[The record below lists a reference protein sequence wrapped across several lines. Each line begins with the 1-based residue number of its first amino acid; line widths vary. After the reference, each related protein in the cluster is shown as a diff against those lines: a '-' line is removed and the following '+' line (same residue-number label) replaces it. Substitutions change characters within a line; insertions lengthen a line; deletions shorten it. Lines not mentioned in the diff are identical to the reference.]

1 MTARK
6 ISRSATSLCTVWE
19 KAKLFSSLS
28 YLSTAESNTMISGVF
43 HPAIYRTFPSLAFEF
58 SQSAETGTNL
68 QRMGRAKLFL
78 CFCFLKSDG
87 K

>member
-1 MTARK
+1 
-6 ISRSATSLCTVWE
+6 
-19 KAKLFSSLS
+19 
-28 YLSTAESNTMISGVF
+28 MISGVF